1 MSDLIHVGAQALE
14 LTHQDKVIFP
24 ADGITKGDIINY
36 YLRVA
41 DFMIPLISDRPL
53 ALQRFVHDIAQEG
66 FYQKEVGSYFPD
78 WIAMHTIRKKTDGV
92 VHYILCNDPET
103 LVYLAN
109 QLALVFH
116 IWPTRIDKL
125 NYPDRMIFDLDPSG
139 TATFSDVRFAASQCK
154 QLLNE
159 LQLTSY
165 VMTTGSRGVHI
176 VVPIARIHTFN
187 AVRGCAHAIA
197 QHLVDQHPDRLT
209 LEMHKAKRGN
219 KIFLDVM
226 RNTYGHH
233 SVAPYSVR
241 ALSGAPVATPISW
254 DELLKKGVMPQSYTV
269 KNIFRRLSRVQD
281 PWADIDAHAQSL
293 KSVMKELNRKE

>member
-1 MSDLIHVGAQALE
+1 VL
-14 LTHQDKVIFP
+14 FP
-24 ADGITKGDIINY
+24 HDGITKGEIIQY
-36 YLRVA
+36 YLRIA
-41 DFMIPLISDRPL
+41 DLMIPQMHNRPL

-78 WIAMHTIRKKTDGV
+78 WIATHTIRKKTDGV
-92 VHYILCNDPET
+92 VHYILCNDAPT

-109 QLALVFH
+109 QLTLVFH

-154 QLLNE
+154 QLLDE

-176 VVPIARIHTFN
+176 VVPIERIHTFN
-187 AVRGCAHAIA
+187 AVRSCAHAMA
-197 QHLVDQHPDRLT
+197 QYLVNQNPDRLT

-241 ALSGAPVATPISW
+241 AIQGAPVATPISW
-254 DELLKKGVMPQSYTV
+254 DELLKKGIMPQSYTV

-281 PWADIDAHAQSL
+281 PWADIYTHPQSL
-293 KSVMKELNRKE
+293 KSVVKQLNTKE